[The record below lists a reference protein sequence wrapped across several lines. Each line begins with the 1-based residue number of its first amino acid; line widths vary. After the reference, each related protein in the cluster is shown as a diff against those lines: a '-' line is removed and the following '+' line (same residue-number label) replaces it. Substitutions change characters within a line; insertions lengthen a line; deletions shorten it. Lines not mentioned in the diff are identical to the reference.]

1 MAPVPTTDKTNG
13 NGNVKTIRH
22 VTLVG
27 FWVNAVL
34 MVLKIVFGIVGHSD
48 ALVADGIHSLSD
60 FATDAIVL
68 VFVGIAYKHADSD
81 HPYGHGKFETFASL
95 LIALVL
101 LCVAIG
107 IGVAGVRTISS
118 ALRGETLI
126 RPDILT
132 LLVAIASIGSKEFLY
147 RYTIIAG
154 RRIGSSS
161 LIANAWHHRSDAI
174 SSIATL
180 IGVSAAYFL
189 GEHWR
194 ILDPIAS
201 IVIAVFI
208 AVSAV
213 QIALPSVNE
222 LLERSLPPKQVQKAA
237 AIIMNV
243 AGVKAYHRLRTR
255 RNGHS
260 VIIETHIKV
269 DPEINVAEG
278 HRIASEVERALRKGF
293 GNDIITY
300 VHVEPYFPVH
310 DIRPPRQ
317 TTTPTES

>member
-1 MAPVPTTDKTNG
+1 MAPVPTTDRTNED
-13 NGNVKTIRH
+13 VRQIRH

-48 ALVADGIHSLSD
+48 ALVADGVHSLSD

-68 VFVGIAYKHADSD
+68 VFVSIAYKHADSD

-101 LCVAIG
+101 LGVALGIG
-107 IGVAGVRTISS
+107 IAGVRSIGS
-118 ALRGETLI
+118 ALRGEILV
-126 RPDILT
+126 RPDIFT
-132 LLVAIASIGSKEFLY
+132 LLVAIVSIGSKEFLY
-147 RYTIIAG
+147 RYTISAG

-180 IGVSAAYFL
+180 VGVSAAYFL

-208 AVSAV
+208 AISAV
-213 QIALPSVNE
+213 DIALPSVNE
-222 LLERSLPPKQVQKAA
+222 LLERSLPPVQVRKAA
-237 AIIMNV
+237 DVIMNV
-243 AGVKAYHRLRTR
+243 PGVRAYHRLRTR

-269 DPEINVAEG
+269 NPEINVAEG
-278 HRIASEVERALRKGF
+278 HRIASEVESALRKAF

-300 VHVEPYFPVH
+300 VHVEPYYPVH
-310 DIRPPRQ
+310 DSRPPHQ
-317 TTTPTES
+317 DFMHDA

>member
-1 MAPVPTTDKTNG
+1 MAPGLITDRNKAELH
-13 NGNVKTIRH
+13 TIRH

-34 MVLKIVFGIVGHSD
+34 MVLKILFGIIGHSD
-48 ALVADGIHSLSD
+48 ALVADGVHSLSD

-68 VFVGIAYKHADSD
+68 VFVGIAYKSADPG

-101 LCVAIG
+101 LAVAVGIG
-107 IGVAGVRTISS
+107 IAGVGSIISS
-118 ALRGETLI
+118 ARGEILP
-126 RPDILT
+126 RPDIFT
-132 LLVAIASIGSKEFLY
+132 IIVALASIGSKEFLY
-147 RYTIIAG
+147 RYTIRAG

-161 LIANAWHHRSDAI
+161 LIANAWHHRSDAF
-174 SSIATL
+174 SSVATL

-189 GEHWR
+189 GAHWR

-208 AVSAV
+208 AISAI

-222 LLERSLPPKQVQKAA
+222 LLERSLPPDQVRKAA
-237 AIIMNV
+237 EVIASV
-243 AGVKAYHRLRTR
+243 TGVEDYHRLRTR

-260 VIIETHIKV
+260 MIIDTHIKV
-269 DPEINVAEG
+269 DPYINVAQG
-278 HRIASEVERALRKGF
+278 HRIATDVEKSLRAVF
-293 GNDIITY
+293 GPDIITNI
-300 VHVEPYFPVH
+300 HVEPYFPSTA
-310 DIRPPRQ
+310 DKSDANLLR
-317 TTTPTES
+317 